1 MPEQSRQPRRNASDI
16 VAPYLTATKVLV
28 GINVVVF
35 FLMLI
40 TAREITDSV
49 MEKWGALV
57 LPEMSVT
64 HAWYRLVTAMF
75 LHFDLPHLL
84 NNMLLLLLLGE
95 TLERKLGPVRIVM
108 VYLLGGLI
116 GNVASYVYYISEGY
130 DVISAGASGAVFAFV
145 GGMVVV
151 TLRAHGR
158 YEYVSF
164 KRLGIMI
171 LLSLYMGFV
180 SSGVN
185 NVAHVAGLLGGALVT
200 FILDGKYDIL
210 PAGKR

>member
-1 MPEQSRQPRRNASDI
+1 M
-16 VAPYLTATKVLV
+16 
-28 GINVVVF
+28 
-35 FLMLI
+35 
-40 TAREITDSV
+40 
-49 MEKWGALV
+49 
-57 LPEMSVT
+57 
-64 HAWYRLVTAMF
+64 
-75 LHFDLPHLL
+75 
-84 NNMLLLLLLGE
+84 
-95 TLERKLGPVRIVM
+95 
-108 VYLLGGLI
+108 
-116 GNVASYVYYISEGY
+116 
-130 DVISAGASGAVFAFV
+130 
-145 GGMVVV
+145 V